1 MKNKLVLW
9 GTNDQNARVLLALEL
24 LPQENLV
31 KSYIFPEDI
40 ATEAFSNTMLNQWRD
55 GQAVEFPEGFIAGER
70 ELTLS
75 ESILPPNV
83 KPERE
88 DIISRAQTEWH
99 FVVLSSK
106 LHEAYLSELAEI
118 REKIGNLT
126 RFDTGIW
133 DELKAFWDKVQV
145 QVRDKNLF
153 REHGD
158 LLRDKTNDLFGELK
172 SLRNK
177 LDQEFEQLSKEN
189 YERFQHLFSEIER
202 KIENGTRLQTLFDEL
217 KALQEKFR
225 NTRFTKEH
233 RNKVWDALDA
243 LFKSV
248 KERRFGAAPA
258 DDRSPADRLKRRY
271 EGLVSAIDK
280 MERSIQRDEEDLDF
294 QKHKAETTSGQ
305 LEAQIR
311 HAKVL
316 MIEERIRSKKDKLTE
331 MLDTRND
338 LEKRMEAQRSKD
350 SKKAEKEK
358 LEEAK
363 KLAEQKIASEIKAA
377 AEARGTD
384 SEKKGKS
391 DEEDEQPAE
400 TSSED
405 KNTKEN
411 LFDAISETL
420 GESLEDIVDTVKAVA
435 EVVGEKVEAV
445 AEVVGDKIEETIHE
459 IKHSIEDTA
468 RTEPAGES
476 TDQQHP
482 APDRPESN
490 GDAPVHQDSAPK
502 APAEDSDTTTTSI
515 P

>member
-9 GTNDQNARVLLALEL
+9 GTNDQNARVLIALEL

-55 GQAVEFPEGFIAGER
+55 GQTVEFPEGFIAGER

-217 KALQEKFR
+217 KAIQEKFR

-258 DDRSPADRLKRRY
+258 DDRSPADR
-271 EGLVSAIDK
+271 K
-280 MERSIQRDEEDLDF
+280 MDRSIQRDEEDLDF
-294 QKHKAETTSGQ
+294 QKHKVETTGGQ

-311 HAKVL
+311 QAKVL
-316 MIEERIRSKKDKLTE
+316 MIEERIRSKKDKLNE
-331 MLDTRND
+331 MLETRTD
-338 LEKRMEAQRSKD
+338 LEKRMEVQRSKD
-350 SKKAEKEK
+350 AKKMEKEK

-363 KLAEQKIASEIKAA
+363 KIAEHKIASEIKAA
-377 AEARGTD
+377 AEARENEP
-384 SEKKGKS
+384 EKQEKPTES
-391 DEEDEQPAE
+391 I
-400 TSSED
+400 
-405 KNTKEN
+405 
-411 LFDAISETL
+411 FDALSETL
-420 GESLEDIVDTVKAVA
+420 GESLEDVVDTVR
-435 EVVGEKVEAV
+435 AV
-445 AEVVGDKIEETIHE
+445 AEVVGDKVEATINE
-459 IKHSIEDTA
+459 IKDTLEEVA
-468 RTEPAGES
+468 KPNATEES
-476 TDQQHP
+476 TAEHHP
-482 APDRPESN
+482 APDRPESQE
-490 GDAPVHQDSAPK
+490 DAPQHADVAPRIPEEDSG
-502 APAEDSDTTTTSI
+502 AEDKTA
-515 P
+515 

>member
-9 GTNDQNARVLLALEL
+9 GTNDQNARVLIALEL
-24 LPQENLV
+24 LPQDNLV
-31 KSYIFPEDI
+31 KSYIFPEEI
-40 ATEAFSNTMLNQWRD
+40 ATEAFSNALLNQWRD
-55 GQAVEFPEGFIAGER
+55 GQAVEFPEGFTAEER

-118 REKIGNLT
+118 KEKINNLT
-126 RFDTGIW
+126 RFDTGVW
-133 DELKAFWDKVQV
+133 DELKSFWDKVQV

-153 REHGD
+153 REHAD

-189 YERFQHLFSEIER
+189 FERFQQFFSDIEK
-202 KIENGTRLQTLFDEL
+202 KIENGTRLQSLFDEL
-217 KALQEKFR
+217 KSLQEKFR

-248 KERRFGAAPA
+248 KERRFGNAPA

-294 QKHKAETTSGQ
+294 QKHKVETTGGQ

-311 HAKVL
+311 QAKVL
-316 MIEERIRSKKDKLTE
+316 MIEERIRSKKDKLNE
-331 MLDTRND
+331 MLETRAD
-338 LEKRMEAQRSKD
+338 LEKRMEVQRTKD
-350 SKKAEKEK
+350 AKKEEKEK

-377 AEARGTD
+377 AEARVPEP
-384 SEKKGKS
+384 EKQGVAT
-391 DEEDEQPAE
+391 E
-400 TSSED
+400 
-405 KNTKEN
+405 KEKP
-411 LFDAISETL
+411 LESIFDAISETL
-420 GESLEDIVDTVKAVA
+420 GESLEDVVDTVKAVA
-435 EVVGEKVEAV
+435 EVVGDRVEETFNEIKDTIEEAV
-445 AEVVGDKIEETIHE
+445 QPKT
-459 IKHSIEDTA
+459 TA
-468 RTEPAGES
+468 AS
-476 TDQQHP
+476 TSEHHP
-482 APDRPESN
+482 APDRPE
-490 GDAPVHQDSAPK
+490 GAGEETQQHADVAPKPPVEDSAS
-502 APAEDSDTTTTSI
+502 ADSTETI
-515 P
+515 G